1 MNLSELTDQVSQAI
15 GAPKAQTREVI
26 KTTFD
31 AMQLEVSKGGRVC
44 IVGFGSFYPFSR
56 KQRMGRNPQT
66 GEEVTIPAALVPRF
80 KPGKDFKD
88 SIQKASSK
96 AAPKKSRPKVT
107 KKTKRS

>member
-1 MNLSELTDQVSQAI
+1 MNLSELTDHVAQAI
-15 GAPKAQTREVI
+15 GAPKAQTREII

-44 IVGFGSFYPFSR
+44 IVGFGSFYAFKR

-66 GEEVTIPAALVPRF
+66 GEEVTIPAATVPRF

-88 SIQKASSK
+88 STGKTPGRKASAK
-96 AAPKKSRPKVT
+96 AAKKA
-107 KKTKRS
+107 

>member
-1 MNLSELTDQVSQAI
+1 MNLSELTDRVAQAS
-15 GAPKAQTREVI
+15 GASKAQTREII

-44 IVGFGSFYPFSR
+44 IVGFGSFYPFER

-80 KPGKDFKD
+80 KPGKEFKD
-88 SIQKASSK
+88 NILKASSGSK
-96 AAPKKSRPKVT
+96 AKAKKASPKT
-107 KKTKRS
+107 AKKA

>member
-1 MNLSELTDQVSQAI
+1 MNLSELTDRVAEAS
-15 GAPKAQTREVI
+15 GASKAQTREII

-44 IVGFGSFYPFSR
+44 IVGFGSFYPFER

-80 KPGKDFKD
+80 KPGKEFKD
-88 SIQKASSK
+88 NILKQSGAKPVK
-96 AAPKKSRPKVT
+96 R
-107 KKTKRS
+107 KKTSKKA